1 MFLTYHTVPKTYLAV
16 QDRELVSDPTNRS
29 ARNGQNTKSTNG
41 ASTLTSARGW
51 HGAFTPAHEVSQ
63 NRPKQSGLSIDI
75 FIYNRVEALKI
86 LTPAAAEQHT
96 LRIVKALREVLD
108 NPTEVGAGLRPVYT
122 IAMK

>member
-29 ARNGQNTKSTNG
+29 ARNGQNTKSFNMVG
-41 ASTLTSARGW
+41 LLTTARGW

-75 FIYNRVEALKI
+75 TPQFEGKYAQPASRRPSPFLKYVRQEALDF
-86 LTPAAAEQHT
+86 T
-96 LRIVKALREVLD
+96 
-108 NPTEVGAGLRPVYT
+108 N
-122 IAMK
+122 